1 MNAPYYFHPAGFPSR
16 WGVIDVGLRC
26 FHHCAMCFTLYMDG
40 TDVPGQGMKNAKFHS
55 KETILGMVD
64 ALADNGFLGFCTTG
78 GEPALHPN
86 IVEMVARATER
97 GIASR
102 IITLGQYLG
111 RPMHK
116 LKGNLIDELLAA
128 GLTDFRLSVHEVD
141 EHNFKELTGGSWAKQ
156 KANMDYL
163 DSKGFQF
170 MSNTTVTLRNFKRLP
185 SIARELATHGVY
197 NSTLLF
203 MMAHY
208 EHAQEQRAARIQSS
222 YTEAAKYAR
231 EFVSILE
238 DAKIPVIT
246 RYAPLCTIA
255 GIERTHSGAIGV
267 RYDPHEWMNAI
278 DHKCNPATAT
288 PEIVRAM
295 GARLP
300 QVPGAPS
307 DGLELL
313 MAGPNSDFNGIPV
326 VAGRG
331 RPDGISKLFPK
342 QCEGCSAMPVCDG
355 MEPQYLERFGGKEF
369 VPYLGENRG
378 NVIDFARAAY
388 RPSYY
393 VKLKPDAD
401 IKSAIAREFQPTRIT
416 GSPRVSIIV
425 TCYNYGQYLAECLT
439 SVDLQTYDNIEVII
453 VDDGSTDNTREVA
466 HEFIKDAYH
475 DQSRP
480 WTYYHQPN
488 SGQPAYPRNK
498 GIELST
504 GELIICLDADDILMP
519 TYVEECV
526 QALKEN
532 PIASIAYTGVT
543 CFGDSD
549 AQWQAPNFDGAR
561 LLMQN
566 FITCAS
572 MFKKSMWKEVGGYKT
587 YCRGAEDFNFW
598 VQAVGLGHVG
608 VPVPRQLW
616 KYRVHSDGIFL
627 SDVVPNFEEKYRQIV
642 LNNVPLYPPIMV
654 QQAKDGGKITRAVA

>member
-1 MNAPYYFHPAGFPSR
+1 MSKGYYFHPAGFPSR
-16 WGVIDVGLRC
+16 WGVLDVGLKCVHECGFC
-26 FHHCAMCFTLYMDG
+26 FYLYMDG
-40 TDVPGQGMKNAKFHS
+40 TDDPTSGMRHAKFHS
-55 KETILGMVD
+55 KDHVLGLVD
-64 ALADNGFLGFCTTG
+64 SLADNGFLGFDITG

-86 IVEMVARATER
+86 IIDIVALAAER

-102 IITLGQYLG
+102 IITLGQFLG
-111 RPMHK
+111 RPMHGR
-116 LKGNLIDELLAA
+116 KGILIEELIAA
-128 GLTDFRLSVHEVD
+128 GITDFRLSVHECA
-141 EHNFKELTGGSWAKQ
+141 ETEFKALTGGSWAKQ

-163 DSKGFQF
+163 DANGFQY
-170 MSNTTVTLRNFKRLP
+170 MTNTTVNQKNYKRLP
-185 SIARELATHGVY
+185 LIAKELASHNVY

-208 EHAQEQRAARIQSS
+208 QWSQNGHAQEIQSG
-222 YTEAAKYAR
+222 YVDAAKYAR
-231 EFVSILE
+231 EFVDILE

-255 GIERTHSGAIGV
+255 GLERTHSGAIGV
-267 RYDPHEWMNAI
+267 RYDPHEWMNAM
-278 DHKCNPATAT
+278 DHKLLPENVT
-288 PEIVRAM
+288 PELTRAL

-313 MAGPNSDFNGIPV
+313 MAGPNSEFNGIPI

-331 RPDGISKLFPK
+331 RADGISKLFPK

-355 MEPQYLERFGGKEF
+355 MEPQYLERFGGSEF
-369 VPYLGENRG
+369 VPYIGENRG

-393 VKLKPDAD
+393 VKLQPDAD
-401 IKSAIAREFQPTRIT
+401 IKSAIAREFEPARIT
-416 GSPRVSIIV
+416 GSPRVSVIV
-425 TCYNYGQYLAECLT
+425 TCYNYGQYLAECLA
-439 SVDLQTYDNIEVII
+439 SVEAQTYDNIEVVI
-453 VDDGSTDNTREVA
+453 VDDGSTDNTRDVA
-466 HEFIKDAYH
+466 QDFIKDKYH
-475 DQSRP
+475 DQSKP

-504 GELIICLDADDILMP
+504 GELVICLDADDMLMS

-543 CFGDSD
+543 CFGDSNQ
-549 AQWQAPNFDGAR
+549 QWQAPNFDGAR

-572 MFKKSMWKEVGGYKT
+572 MFKKSMWEQVGGYKA
-587 YCRGAEDFNFW
+587 YCRGTEDW
-598 VQAVGLGHVG
+598 LLWIEAVGLGHVG
-608 VPVPRQLW
+608 VPIPRQLW
-616 KYRVHSDGIFL
+616 KYRVHQDGIFMTE
-627 SDVVPNFEEKYRQIV
+627 VAPNLEAKFRAIV
-642 LNNVPLYPPIMV
+642 LANPQLYPPPMV
-654 QQAKDGGKITRAVA
+654 ALAKSGQDVKRLVG